1 MQKLS
6 EAHGQGVT
14 RRAMLFLEHR
24 LASRPQTAG
33 MAGEVRAGRESL
45 QRRTE
50 AWEGA
55 REARLG
61 ASAEV
66 AFLDGELDGRMSRLS
81 RAALVLVDGN
91 REDARYRRLFPV
103 GLTEAVRPVGGEEQA
118 GAVERALSALSDAA
132 TYGGLSEHGAAL
144 SEGLAALRGAEQRRR
159 GLMQAEGEAR
169 TELVLAKEDAQ
180 RLYNRMYH
188 RLFEVLGEER
198 LVESFFRAVRSSSEP
213 GAEEDEG

>member
-1 MQKLS
+1 
-6 EAHGQGVT
+6 
-14 RRAMLFLEHR
+14 
-24 LASRPQTAG
+24 
-33 MAGEVRAGRESL
+33 MAVEVRAARESL
-45 QRRTE
+45 QRRAE
-50 AWEGA
+50 AWEVA

-81 RAALVLVDGN
+81 RGALVLVDGD

-103 GLTEAVRPVGGEEQA
+103 GLAEAVRPVGGEEQA
-118 GAVERALSALSDAA
+118 GAVARALSALSDAA
-132 TYGGLSEHGAAL
+132 TYGGLVEHVSAL
-144 SEGLAALRGAEQRRR
+144 SEGLEALRGAEQRRR

-169 TELVLAKEDAQ
+169 TELVLAKEEGQ

-198 LVESFFRAVRSSSEP
+198 LIESFFRAVRSSSEP
-213 GAEEDEG
+213 VVEEDEG